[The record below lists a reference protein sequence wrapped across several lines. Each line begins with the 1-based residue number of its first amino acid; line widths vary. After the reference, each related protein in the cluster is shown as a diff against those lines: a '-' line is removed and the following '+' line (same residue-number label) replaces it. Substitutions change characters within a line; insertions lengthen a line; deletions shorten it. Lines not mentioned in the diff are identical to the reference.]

1 MIAQHAQN
9 TITGA
14 INSLTQIE
22 SIEHN
27 VIAPQIIVH
36 LMFFFIM
43 MVLEVQ
49 QKLRCATSSLAYYL
63 YPIRIDLLLLTI
75 AEFSHIYLTRGFR

>member
-49 QKLRCATSSLAYYL
+49 QKLRRTTGGFTHNL
-63 YPIRIDLLLLTI
+63 YPIGIDLLLFTI
-75 AEFSHIYLTRGFR
+75 AEFSHIDLLCGLA